1 MSVSIHR
8 TWPRSQHSGC
18 MVASWPQSLW
28 SIWNPTSKN
37 NGNVIN
43 GYCNIKTNTSAF
55 SATRKREKRL
65 NCFVEFDLIRL
76 YSWPASLT
84 LWRQILR
91 WFVTLW
97 IRYDWPLPTPRR
109 AKDLQ
114 NRHDNPN
121 SSTFR
126 VEPNTC
132 ALKPLSNGL
141 PQTLM
146 LWKMRVSSS
155 ATHSFANL
163 NKV

>member
-1 MSVSIHR
+1 
-8 TWPRSQHSGC
+8 
-18 MVASWPQSLW
+18 MVASRPQSLW

-37 NGNVIN
+37 NGNIIN
-43 GYCNIKTNTSAF
+43 GYYNIKTNTSAF

-114 NRHDNPN
+114 KRHDNPN

-155 ATHSFANL
+155 ATHSVANL